1 VRLGTPPSVSA
12 VLLDT
17 HVVHWWSAE
26 SKRVSTRATKALEQA
41 DELVVAA
48 ITWYELAWLAR
59 HERIV
64 LNVPIRTW
72 LEGLAAQLRTI
83 GVNPAVADTAVALS
97 SSFPGDP
104 ADRLIYAT
112 AVEHGLKLVTKD
124 RAIRDHDRPRSL
136 TLW

>member
-1 VRLGTPPSVSA
+1 VGA

-26 SKRVSTRATKALEQA
+26 PKRVSKAARETLDGA

-48 ITWYELAWLAR
+48 ISWFELAWLAR

-64 LNVPIRTW
+64 VNVPIRSW
-72 LEGLAAQLRTI
+72 LDGLAAEVRTI
-83 GVNPAVADTAVALS
+83 GVTPAIADTAVTLP
-97 SSFPGDP
+97 SSFPADP

-112 AVEHGLKLVTKD
+112 AIEHDLPLVSKD
-124 RAIRDHDRPRSL
+124 RAIREHARPRPPV
-136 TLW
+136 LW